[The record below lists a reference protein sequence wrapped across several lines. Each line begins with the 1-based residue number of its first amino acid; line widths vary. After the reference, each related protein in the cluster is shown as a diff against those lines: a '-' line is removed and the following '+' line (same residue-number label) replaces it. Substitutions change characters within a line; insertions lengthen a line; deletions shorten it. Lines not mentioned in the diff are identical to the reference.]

1 MKKNQNTIKKQNM
14 LTGEDCTQIHY
25 KHLFISAASA
35 IVVLNEDGRVR
46 EVNDAFT
53 HITGYHSKEI
63 VARPLAP
70 ILASEDE
77 ESLLAISELF
87 SNPGVC
93 SRFKHPFK
101 CKDGRTIWI
110 ELTVSSCIE
119 SSKCRLTICI
129 FNDITYDYEQFLL
142 KEKRISEL
150 QEVKELQEENS
161 AQLAVLLH
169 ELDEKNAEL
178 ETEIKE
184 REKAERLLKESEE
197 RFKSLSVT
205 DQLTGLYNRRQ
216 LHDVFENEISR
227 SKRYNRPL
235 SIILMDVDDFKK
247 FNDTYGHLAGDSVL
261 NRLGQIIQSS
271 IRETDKGFRYGG
283 EEFLVVLP
291 ETSGTDAIITAK
303 RIMQTMEEE
312 KFHPNA
318 NTTVIKTLSV
328 GIAEYIPEEFSNNFL
343 KRADD
348 NMYHAKINGK
358 NRISYQH
365 NIIS

>member
-1 MKKNQNTIKKQNM
+1 MK
-14 LTGEDCTQIHY
+14 
-25 KHLFISAASA
+25 
-35 IVVLNEDGRVR
+35 
-46 EVNDAFT
+46 
-53 HITGYHSKEI
+53 
-63 VARPLAP
+63 
-70 ILASEDE
+70 
-77 ESLLAISELF
+77 
-87 SNPGVC
+87 
-93 SRFKHPFK
+93 
-101 CKDGRTIWI
+101 
-110 ELTVSSCIE
+110 
-119 SSKCRLTICI
+119 
-129 FNDITYDYEQFLL
+129 
-142 KEKRISEL
+142 
-150 QEVKELQEENS
+150 
-161 AQLAVLLH
+161 
-169 ELDEKNAEL
+169 KNAEL

-216 LHDVFENEISR
+216 LHNVFENEISR

-271 IRETDKGFRYGG
+271 IRGTDKGFRYGG

-291 ETSGTDAIITAK
+291 ETNGTDAIITAK

-318 NTTVIKTLSV
+318 NTTVVKTLSV
-328 GIAEYIPEEFSNNFL
+328 GIAEYIPEEFSNDFL